1 MCNSFGFWPSSLVG
15 LVKTIETYFLG
26 SDHVKLPTTETSL
39 KQPDAGSRRNV
50 VTWRAFPFHI
60 CLHNGLGQQTPRA
73 MFFPIQVGHFYTDY
87 NSKKTPTS
95 LSHLSN
101 RPLIP
106 RHASHHMRGFAMD

>member
-73 MFFPIQVGHFYTDY
+73 KFFPIQVGHFYTDY
-87 NSKKTPTS
+87 NSKNTNQLKS
-95 LSHLSN
+95 S
-101 RPLIP
+101 
-106 RHASHHMRGFAMD
+106 FK